1 MNNVSIQ
8 GDVRYINYEFD
19 WFTFPVLCASIPLIY
34 LLPTIFVMTEI
45 VRVYCRQLITK
56 RDELMNP
63 HVFFVIVL
71 SQLMGFCYMVS
82 DYFTIRLPSTGIM
95 TSWCASQEP
104 NHFLKVIF
112 FFSIYFNYTSM
123 LFPFLL
129 SLLRLV
135 PVYYPN
141 KHKEICEKIV
151 KISTPFVF
159 IYPLLF
165 TFTLIPALGFC
176 RQLLGPYQF
185 GAIYIFFSGNWFNL
199 KLANLLV
206 LNVVFFLFLSTAANI
221 LLYWKLK
228 TIRNKRKS
236 VKLQRAESSLTFTT
250 LSMLSAYITNLIFVI
265 MFIIHPPLSTYVVAL
280 RPFGNDCDIVL
291 VPWIFYLTHP
301 AFKKKLFSNEVSR
314 VRTLHTT
321 I

>member
-71 SQLMGFCYMVS
+71 SQLM
-82 DYFTIRLPSTGIM
+82 
-95 TSWCASQEP
+95 
-104 NHFLKVIF
+104 
-112 FFSIYFNYTSM
+112 
-123 LFPFLL
+123 
-129 SLLRLV
+129 
-135 PVYYPN
+135 
-141 KHKEICEKIV
+141 ICEKIV

>member
-104 NHFLKVIF
+104 NHFLK
-112 FFSIYFNYTSM
+112 
-123 LFPFLL
+123 
-129 SLLRLV
+129 
-135 PVYYPN
+135 
-141 KHKEICEKIV
+141 ICEKIV